1 MAREIAPG
9 VVQLDDADL
18 SDDERALVAWAEGDI
33 HPSPDH
39 PDTLTGEAAA
49 GHSTTTVA
57 TALGGHDNLTKLLR
71 GRPSLDPTAPTGEKS
86 PVRQFRMPAS
96 MSAWLDEV
104 ARAQG
109 RKPSEIIREALGL
122 YLAETDPDHQP
133 VIPAPQHPAARHPT
147 GQTPESE

>member
-9 VVQLDDADL
+9 VGQLDDADL
-18 SDDERALVAWAEGDI
+18 TDGERALAAWAEGDI
-33 HPSPDH
+33 HPNPDH

-49 GHSTTTVA
+49 AYGTKTLA
-57 TALGGHDNLTKLLR
+57 TALGGQENLTKVLR
-71 GRPSLDPTAPTGEKS
+71 GRPSLDPAAPTGEQS

-109 RKPSEIIREALGL
+109 RKPSELIRDAIGL
-122 YLAETDPDHQP
+122 YLTETDPNHLSSTP
-133 VIPAPQHPAARHPT
+133 HPAPRHHPPLDRTNA
-147 GQTPESE
+147 QV